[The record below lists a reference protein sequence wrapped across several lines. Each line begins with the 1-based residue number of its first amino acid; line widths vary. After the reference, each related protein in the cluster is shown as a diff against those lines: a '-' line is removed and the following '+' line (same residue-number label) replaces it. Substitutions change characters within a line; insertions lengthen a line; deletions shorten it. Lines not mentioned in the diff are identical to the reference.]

1 MDALACGILEH
12 LKSRS
17 ILSTTIPFR
26 HDVFN
31 YFFMDK
37 GTKCNE
43 RGCILFEK
51 RDFVLCCFPNNW
63 DRIIDQI
70 GNGVCIDFPVKIRVF
85 LGWGPK
91 NHTMNGSKILPL
103 PRYRPEKISISFCK
117 AACSLS

>member
-1 MDALACGILEH
+1 MACGILEH

-17 ILSTTIPFR
+17 ILPTTIPLR

-31 YFFMDK
+31 YFFKDK
-37 GTKCNE
+37 ETKCNE
-43 RGCILFEK
+43 RGCILLGK
-51 RDFVLCCFPNNW
+51 SDFDLCCFPNNW

-70 GNGVCIDFPVKIRVF
+70 GDGVCIDFPVKIRAY

-91 NHTMNGSKILPL
+91 NHTLDGNTILPL

-117 AACSLS
+117 EACSLS